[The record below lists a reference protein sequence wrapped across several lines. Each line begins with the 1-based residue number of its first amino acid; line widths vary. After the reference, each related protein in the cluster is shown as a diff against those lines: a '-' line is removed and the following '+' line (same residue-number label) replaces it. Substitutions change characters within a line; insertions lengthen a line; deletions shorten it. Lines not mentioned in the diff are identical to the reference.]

1 MNGKETISFKN
12 ATILAFAILI
22 SFTVVSLLLQGDS
35 YLRMVFS
42 DITGPVIEILVITGL
57 FYAAY
62 ASKNQGQH
70 VQIAWI
76 LMGVAFSFTALGD
89 ITWAILELVFSTN
102 PFPSVADIFYL
113 AFYPLFALGIYF
125 MPRDKFSSSDR
136 YKIILEMGIILLTV
150 GLLLWVFLISPNL
163 TSQEEFLTIF
173 ISVIYIVFDF
183 VLLFALI
190 RLLYSKFKEEY
201 YGPLILIGL
210 GMIALIITDYIYYL
224 QTLQGTYVS
233 GGLLDSGWI
242 LSYMLVG
249 LAALLQI
256 TGEKYQLIPPYLS
269 FIKKSSFTSYLPL
282 LLALIS
288 FMLLVWANEI
298 QEEPNIPVIELVVGI
313 IILMVLFRQ
322 FLTERALSSSE
333 KNYRDLV
340 DNSLVGIYKTN
351 ISGDILFANES
362 LAQIFK
368 FSDVEELK
376 SHQITEF
383 YKNISAR
390 KEIIDKLRK
399 EGSFAQYEVEM
410 VSREGDTVNMLLS
423 ASLTGKVISGMLMDI
438 TLRKKAEK
446 ALQDSEEKYHTLFE
460 SNPTYTILVSLEGS
474 ILDVN
479 SAASEFAGISSQEL
493 IGKSFPELQIF
504 PNEEDIK
511 FQRSKF
517 LLALQGETIKPFQY
531 QLIDYKGNYS
541 WVESQLVP
549 IKKDGEINSILVIS
563 KDITERKRAM
573 DGLERMVDE
582 KNILIKEIHH
592 RVKNNMQIISS
603 LLNLQSQHLKAD
615 EQFAVSILKESQNR
629 VKSMAMIHENLYQ
642 SKDFTHIKF
651 EDYITRLVYELFY
664 SYSGDADK
672 IRLVVDVD
680 DVNLNMETAVPCGLI
695 VSELFTNSVKYAFPE
710 GREGEIR
717 VSLKQEPGKDDARE
731 FILTV
736 SDDGVGF
743 PPDLD
748 YRNTETLGLELVNS
762 LTCQIDGNI
771 SLDLTQGTKFT
782 VKFKEL
788 RYKKR
793 I

>member
-1 MNGKETISFKN
+1 MNEKKTISFKN

-42 DITGPVIEILVITGL
+42 DITGPVIEILVIMGL

-163 TSQEEFLTIF
+163 TSQEEFLNIF

-210 GMIALIITDYIYYL
+210 GMVALIITDYIYYL

-549 IKKDGEINSILVIS
+549 IKKDGEINSILVIA
-563 KDITERKRAM
+563 KDITERKKAM

>member
-1 MNGKETISFKN
+1 MNEKEIISFKN

-22 SFTVVSLLLQGDS
+22 SFTIISLLLQGDS

-42 DITGPVIEILVITGL
+42 DITGPIIQILVIMGL

-62 ASKNQGQH
+62 TAGNKGQR

-89 ITWAILELVFSTN
+89 ITWAILELVFRTN
-102 PFPSVADIFYL
+102 PSPSVADIFYL

-125 MPRDKFSSSDR
+125 MPRDQFSSSDR

-210 GMIALIITDYIYYL
+210 GMVALIITDYIYYL

-288 FMLLVWANEI
+288 FLLLIWANEI

-333 KNYRDLV
+333 KSYRNLV

-362 LAQIFK
+362 LASIFK
-368 FSDVEELK
+368 FNDVEELK

-390 KEIIDKLRK
+390 KEIIAKLRK

-410 VSREGDTVNMLLS
+410 VSREGDTIDLFLS
-423 ASLTGKVISGMLMDI
+423 ASLTGKVISGMLMNI
-438 TLRKKAEK
+438 TQRKKAEK

-460 SNPTYTILVSLEGS
+460 SNPTYTILVSLEGT

-479 SAASEFAGISSQEL
+479 SAASKFAGISSPEL
-493 IGKSFPELQIF
+493 IGKSFQELQIF
-504 PNEEDIK
+504 PKEEDIK

-517 LLALQGETIKPFQY
+517 LQALQGETIKPFQY
-531 QLIDYKGNYS
+531 QLIDHKGNYN

-549 IKKDGEINSILVIS
+549 IKKDGEINSILVIA

-615 EQFAVSILKESQNR
+615 EQFATSILKESQNR

-664 SYSGDADK
+664 SYNGDADRIK
-672 IRLVVDVD
+672 LVVDVD

-710 GREGEIR
+710 GQEGEIR
-717 VSLKQEPGKDDARE
+717 VSLKQEPVKDDARK
-731 FILTV
+731 FTLTV

-743 PPDLD
+743 PSDLD

-762 LTCQIDGNI
+762 LTRQIDGNI

>member
-1 MNGKETISFKN
+1 
-12 ATILAFAILI
+12 
-22 SFTVVSLLLQGDS
+22 
-35 YLRMVFS
+35 
-42 DITGPVIEILVITGL
+42 
-57 FYAAY
+57 
-62 ASKNQGQH
+62 
-70 VQIAWI
+70 
-76 LMGVAFSFTALGD
+76 MGVAFSFTALGD

-163 TSQEEFLTIF
+163 TSQEEFLNIF

-493 IGKSFPELQIF
+493 IGKNFPELQIF

-563 KDITERKRAM
+563 KDITERKKAM

>member
-1 MNGKETISFKN
+1 MNEKEIISFKN
-12 ATILAFAILI
+12 ATILALAILI
-22 SFTVVSLLLQGDS
+22 SFTIISLLLQGDS

-42 DITGPVIEILVITGL
+42 DITGPIIQILVIMGL

-62 ASKNQGQH
+62 TAGNKGQR

-89 ITWAILELVFSTN
+89 ITWAILELVFRTN
-102 PFPSVADIFYL
+102 PSPSVADIFYL

-125 MPRDKFSSSDR
+125 MPRDQFSSSDR

-210 GMIALIITDYIYYL
+210 GMVALIITDYIYYL

-233 GGLLDSGWI
+233 GSLLDSGWI

-288 FMLLVWANEI
+288 FLLLIWANEI

-333 KNYRDLV
+333 KSYRNLV

-362 LAQIFK
+362 LASIFK
-368 FSDVEELK
+368 FNDVEELK

-390 KEIIDKLRK
+390 KEIIAKLRK

-493 IGKSFPELQIF
+493 IGKNFPELQIF

-517 LLALQGETIKPFQY
+517 LQALQGETIKPFQY

-549 IKKDGEINSILVIS
+549 IKKDGEINSILVIA

-762 LTCQIDGNI
+762 LTRQIDGNI

>member
-163 TSQEEFLTIF
+163 TSQEEFLNIF

-288 FMLLVWANEI
+288 FLLLIWANEI

-493 IGKSFPELQIF
+493 IGKNFPELQIF

-549 IKKDGEINSILVIS
+549 IKKDGEINSILVIA

>member
-42 DITGPVIEILVITGL
+42 DITGPVIEILVIMGL

-163 TSQEEFLTIF
+163 TSQEEFLNIF

-210 GMIALIITDYIYYL
+210 GMVALIITDYIYYL

-493 IGKSFPELQIF
+493 IGKNFPELQIF

-563 KDITERKRAM
+563 KDITERKKAM

-717 VSLKQEPGKDDARE
+717 VSLKQEPGKDDDRE

>member
-42 DITGPVIEILVITGL
+42 DITGPVIEILVIMGL

-150 GLLLWVFLISPNL
+150 GLFLWVFLISPNL
-163 TSQEEFLTIF
+163 TSQEEFLNIF

-210 GMIALIITDYIYYL
+210 GMVALIITDYIYYL

-479 SAASEFAGISSQEL
+479 SAASKFAGISSQEL
-493 IGKSFPELQIF
+493 IGKNFPELQIF

-517 LLALQGETIKPFQY
+517 LQALQGETIKPFQY

-563 KDITERKRAM
+563 KDITERKKAM

-710 GREGEIR
+710 DQEGEIR
-717 VSLKQEPGKDDARE
+717 VSLKQEPGTDDTRE

>member
-210 GMIALIITDYIYYL
+210 GMVALIITDYIYYL

-288 FMLLVWANEI
+288 FLLLIWANEI

-493 IGKSFPELQIF
+493 IGKNFPELQIF

-517 LLALQGETIKPFQY
+517 LRALQGETIKPFQY

-563 KDITERKRAM
+563 KDITERKKAM

>member
-42 DITGPVIEILVITGL
+42 DITGPVIEILVIMGL

-210 GMIALIITDYIYYL
+210 GMVALIITDYIYYL

>member
-288 FMLLVWANEI
+288 FLLLIWANEI

-493 IGKSFPELQIF
+493 IGKNFPELQIF

-563 KDITERKRAM
+563 KDITERKKAM

>member
-42 DITGPVIEILVITGL
+42 DITGPVIEILVIMGL

-210 GMIALIITDYIYYL
+210 GMVALIITDYIYYL

-288 FMLLVWANEI
+288 FLLLIWANEI

-493 IGKSFPELQIF
+493 IGKNFPELQIF

-517 LLALQGETIKPFQY
+517 LRALQGETIKPFQY

-717 VSLKQEPGKDDARE
+717 VSLKQEPGKDDDRE

>member
-42 DITGPVIEILVITGL
+42 DITGPVIEILVIMGL

-163 TSQEEFLTIF
+163 TSQEEFLNIF

-210 GMIALIITDYIYYL
+210 GMVALIITDYIYYL

-493 IGKSFPELQIF
+493 IGKNFPELQIF

-517 LLALQGETIKPFQY
+517 LQALQGETIKPFQY

-563 KDITERKRAM
+563 KDITERKKAM

-717 VSLKQEPGKDDARE
+717 VSLKQEPGKDDDRE

>member
-42 DITGPVIEILVITGL
+42 DITGPVIEILVIMGL

-163 TSQEEFLTIF
+163 TSQEEFLNIF

-493 IGKSFPELQIF
+493 IGKNFPELQIF

-563 KDITERKRAM
+563 KDITERKKAM

-592 RVKNNMQIISS
+592 RIKNNMQIISS

-717 VSLKQEPGKDDARE
+717 VSLKQEPGKDDDRE

>member
-210 GMIALIITDYIYYL
+210 GMVALIITDYIYYL

-493 IGKSFPELQIF
+493 IGKNFPELQIF

-563 KDITERKRAM
+563 KDITERKKAM

-710 GREGEIR
+710 DQEGEIR
-717 VSLKQEPGKDDARE
+717 VSLKQEPGTDDTRE

-748 YRNTETLGLELVNS
+748 YRNTETLGLELVNN
-762 LTCQIDGNI
+762 LTRQIDGNI

>member
-210 GMIALIITDYIYYL
+210 GMVALIITDYIYYL

-493 IGKSFPELQIF
+493 IGKNFPELQIF

-563 KDITERKRAM
+563 KDITERKKAM

>member
-42 DITGPVIEILVITGL
+42 DITGPVIEILVIMGL

-150 GLLLWVFLISPNL
+150 GLFLWVFLISPNL
-163 TSQEEFLTIF
+163 TSQEEFLNIF

-210 GMIALIITDYIYYL
+210 GMVALIITDYIYYL

-493 IGKSFPELQIF
+493 IGKNFPELQIF

-517 LLALQGETIKPFQY
+517 LQALQGETIKPFQY

-563 KDITERKRAM
+563 KDITERKKAM

-710 GREGEIR
+710 DQEGEIR
-717 VSLKQEPGKDDARE
+717 VSLKQEPGTDDTRE

>member
-1 MNGKETISFKN
+1 
-12 ATILAFAILI
+12 
-22 SFTVVSLLLQGDS
+22 
-35 YLRMVFS
+35 MVFS
-42 DITGPVIEILVITGL
+42 DITGPVIEILVIMGL

-163 TSQEEFLTIF
+163 TSQEEFLNIF

-493 IGKSFPELQIF
+493 IGKNFPELQIF

-563 KDITERKRAM
+563 KDITERKKAM

>member
-42 DITGPVIEILVITGL
+42 DITGPVIEILVIMGL

-210 GMIALIITDYIYYL
+210 GMVALIITDYIYYL

-383 YKNISAR
+383 YKNIYAR

-493 IGKSFPELQIF
+493 IGKNFPELQIF

-563 KDITERKRAM
+563 KDITERKKAM

-710 GREGEIR
+710 DQEGEIR
-717 VSLKQEPGKDDARE
+717 VSLKQEPGTDDTRE

-748 YRNTETLGLELVNS
+748 YRNTETLGLELVNN
-762 LTCQIDGNI
+762 LTRQIDGNI

>member
-210 GMIALIITDYIYYL
+210 GMVALIITDYIYYL

-288 FMLLVWANEI
+288 FLLLIWANEI

-493 IGKSFPELQIF
+493 IGKNFPELQIF

>member
-163 TSQEEFLTIF
+163 TSQEEFLNIF

-493 IGKSFPELQIF
+493 IGKNFPELQIF

-517 LLALQGETIKPFQY
+517 LQALQGETIKPFQY

-563 KDITERKRAM
+563 KDITERKKAM

-717 VSLKQEPGKDDARE
+717 VSLKQEPGKDDDRE

>member
-42 DITGPVIEILVITGL
+42 DITGPVIEILVIMGL

-150 GLLLWVFLISPNL
+150 GLFLWVFLISPNL
-163 TSQEEFLTIF
+163 TSQEEFLNIF

-210 GMIALIITDYIYYL
+210 GMVALIITDYIYYL

-460 SNPTYTILVSLEGS
+460 SNQTYTILVSLEGS

-479 SAASEFAGISSQEL
+479 SAASKFAGISSQEL
-493 IGKSFPELQIF
+493 IGKNFPELQIF

-563 KDITERKRAM
+563 KDITERKKAM

-717 VSLKQEPGKDDARE
+717 VSLKQEPGTDDTRE

>member
-42 DITGPVIEILVITGL
+42 DITGPVIEILVIMGL

-210 GMIALIITDYIYYL
+210 GMVALIITDYIYYL

-493 IGKSFPELQIF
+493 IGKNFPELQIF

-563 KDITERKRAM
+563 KDITERKKAM

-717 VSLKQEPGKDDARE
+717 VSLKQEPGKDDDRE

>member
-150 GLLLWVFLISPNL
+150 GLFLWVFLISPNL
-163 TSQEEFLTIF
+163 TSQEEFLNIF

-210 GMIALIITDYIYYL
+210 GMVALIITDYIYYL

-479 SAASEFAGISSQEL
+479 SAASKFAGISSQEL

-517 LLALQGETIKPFQY
+517 LQALQGETIKPFQY

-563 KDITERKRAM
+563 KDITERKKAM

>member
-1 MNGKETISFKN
+1 MK
-12 ATILAFAILI
+12 
-22 SFTVVSLLLQGDS
+22 
-35 YLRMVFS
+35 
-42 DITGPVIEILVITGL
+42 
-57 FYAAY
+57 
-62 ASKNQGQH
+62 
-70 VQIAWI
+70 
-76 LMGVAFSFTALGD
+76 
-89 ITWAILELVFSTN
+89 
-102 PFPSVADIFYL
+102 
-113 AFYPLFALGIYF
+113 
-125 MPRDKFSSSDR
+125 
-136 YKIILEMGIILLTV
+136 
-150 GLLLWVFLISPNL
+150 
-163 TSQEEFLTIF
+163 
-173 ISVIYIVFDF
+173 
-183 VLLFALI
+183 
-190 RLLYSKFKEEY
+190 
-201 YGPLILIGL
+201 
-210 GMIALIITDYIYYL
+210 
-224 QTLQGTYVS
+224 
-233 GGLLDSGWI
+233 
-242 LSYMLVG
+242 
-249 LAALLQI
+249 
-256 TGEKYQLIPPYLS
+256 
-269 FIKKSSFTSYLPL
+269 
-282 LLALIS
+282 
-288 FMLLVWANEI
+288 
-298 QEEPNIPVIELVVGI
+298 
-313 IILMVLFRQ
+313 
-322 FLTERALSSSE
+322 

-493 IGKSFPELQIF
+493 IGKNFPELQIF

-563 KDITERKRAM
+563 KDITERKKAM

-788 RYKKR
+788 RYKKKDLKPE
-793 I
+793 

>member
-1 MNGKETISFKN
+1 MNGKEIISFKN

-210 GMIALIITDYIYYL
+210 GMVALIITDYIYYL

-493 IGKSFPELQIF
+493 IGKNFPELQIF

-517 LLALQGETIKPFQY
+517 LQALQGETIKPFQY

-563 KDITERKRAM
+563 KDITERKKAM

-717 VSLKQEPGKDDARE
+717 VSLKQEPGKDDDRE

>member
-42 DITGPVIEILVITGL
+42 DITGPVIEILVIMGL

-163 TSQEEFLTIF
+163 TSQEEFLNIF

-493 IGKSFPELQIF
+493 IGKNFPELQIF

-563 KDITERKRAM
+563 KDITERKKAM

>member
-163 TSQEEFLTIF
+163 TSQEEFLNIF

-460 SNPTYTILVSLEGS
+460 SNQTYTILVSLEGS

-493 IGKSFPELQIF
+493 IGKNFPELQIF

-517 LLALQGETIKPFQY
+517 LQALQGETIKPFQY

-563 KDITERKRAM
+563 KDITERKKAM

-717 VSLKQEPGKDDARE
+717 VSLKQEPGKDDDRE

>member
-42 DITGPVIEILVITGL
+42 DITGPVIEILVIMGL

-210 GMIALIITDYIYYL
+210 GMVALIITDYIYYL

-493 IGKSFPELQIF
+493 IGKNFPELQIF

-517 LLALQGETIKPFQY
+517 LQALQGETIKPFQY

-563 KDITERKRAM
+563 KDITERKKAM

-717 VSLKQEPGKDDARE
+717 VSLKQEPGKDDDRE

>member
-42 DITGPVIEILVITGL
+42 DITGPVIEILVIMGL

-163 TSQEEFLTIF
+163 TSQEEFLNIF

-493 IGKSFPELQIF
+493 IGKNFPELQIF

-563 KDITERKRAM
+563 KDITERKKAM

-717 VSLKQEPGKDDARE
+717 VSLKQEPGKDDDRE

>member
-42 DITGPVIEILVITGL
+42 DITGPVIEILVIMGL

-163 TSQEEFLTIF
+163 TSQEEFLNIF

-288 FMLLVWANEI
+288 FLLLIWANEI

-493 IGKSFPELQIF
+493 IGKNFPELQIF

-563 KDITERKRAM
+563 KDITERKKAM